1 MNLSETPRAKRVGL
15 RQVEERVGAGGGER
29 ENRRY
34 ADSFSIQGS
43 SVQFHLKST

>member
-15 RQVEERVGAGGGER
+15 RQVGAGERGGGER